1 MSAITTDD
9 QHVADTRDSME
20 KAPDYHDPEKG
31 LAPADIEALE
41 AAALPEFDDPN
52 LDKDA
57 AIAVRTPEVRSA
69 VANTDDPTIPC
80 NTLRAWVLGLIWAII
95 IPGLNQFFFFRYPAV
110 TVTSIVAQLLTF
122 PLGRAWAR
130 LLPNVSILGVQLN
143 PGPFTIK
150 EHVIITIMAGVGAG
164 SAYATDIVAVQRVYY
179 DQTFNFG
186 YQWMIVMSTQL
197 IGFSI
202 GGIAR
207 RFLVQPPEH
216 DLAVQPRHLRA
227 VQYPACA
234 AVCGGRVQGAC
245 WYLVPGYLFT
255 GLSFFSWVCW
265 IKPNNVVVNQLFGVN
280 YGLAMGMVTFD
291 WAQITYIGSPL
302 ATPWWAE
309 ANIAVGFV
317 FFFWILTPALYVRTA
332 PPLSLSLSFPAFS
345 LLPSPP
351 LFSTPGAYAQPR
363 MASYLLRSV
372 GVSSRFTN
380 TFYSKYMPISSGGS
394 FDNTGAS
401 YNVSRILTPD
411 KVFDE
416 QKYKEYSPIF
426 LSTTFSIS
434 YGLSFASI
442 TATITHA
449 FLFFRKQIWTQSRR
463 AMHEQPD
470 IHARLMAVYPQV
482 PEWWYA
488 IIFITMFVFGIVAI
502 EVWDTKFPV
511 QFFILALVIS
521 FVYVI
526 PIGMIQAIT
535 NQQVGLNVITELI
548 IGYAL
553 PGRPVA
559 MMMFKT
565 WGYIT
570 MAQALT
576 FTSDFKLGHY
586 MKIPPRHMF
595 TCQVVATVVAGT
607 VQLGVQAWMFTNI
620 EGMCDRD
627 QKDGFWCPSTGV
639 FGTASI
645 IWGVIGPA
653 RQFSHGQIYYA
664 LTFFF
669 LIGFLCPLIA
679 WLCTLKWPN
688 SWLRYLKCLPRHLLG
703 HGPHPPPPT
712 RTTTSPGR
720 SSGSSSSMLS
730 GGATLRGGQ
739 STTVRLL
746 PSFPSLPFPSLTIS
760 YTPTH
765 ADLAS
770 PTDVLSAALD
780 SGVAVSAVLIFFILQ
795 YPRNGTIGLNTIQSW
810 WGNTVWLN
818 TADGNKTPLISLA
831 DGETFGPSTW

>member
-1 MSAITTDD
+1 MSASDIVDDKD
-9 QHVADTRDSME
+9 QHFDA
-20 KAPDYHDPEKG
+20 EKG
-31 LAPADIEALE
+31 LRAEEVEALE

-57 AIAVRTPEVRSA
+57 AIAGVLEDDSPYPEVRSA
-69 VANTDDPTIPC
+69 VANTDDPTIPVS
-80 NTLRAWVLGLIWAII
+80 TIRAWVLGFIWAMI
-95 IPGLNQFFFFRYPAV
+95 IPGLNQFFFFRYPSV

-130 LLPNVSILGVQLN
+130 LVPNVSIFGLELN
-143 PGPFTIK
+143 PGPFSIK
-150 EHVIITIMAGVGAG
+150 EHVLITIMAGVGAG

-186 YQWMIVMSTQL
+186 YQWMVVMSTQL

-202 GGIAR
+202 GGVAR
-207 RFLVQPPEH
+207 RFLVQPPSMIWPYNLVTCALFNTLH
-216 DLAVQPRHLRA
+216 AQ
-227 VQYPACA
+227 QYAG
-234 AVCGGRVQGAC
+234 VGSRGGFSREKFFYIAWAIGVV

-255 GLSFFSWVCW
+255 ALSYFSWVCW
-265 IKPNNVVVNQLFGVN
+265 IVPDNLVVNQLFGVN

-309 ANIAVGFV
+309 ANIAVGFI
-317 FFFWILTPALYVRTA
+317 FFFWILTPALY
-332 PPLSLSLSFPAFS
+332 
-345 LLPSPP
+345 
-351 LFSTPGAYAQPR
+351 
-363 MASYLLRSV
+363 
-372 GVSSRFTN
+372 FTN
-380 TFYSKYMPISSGGS
+380 TWYAKYMPISSGGS
-394 FDNTGAS
+394 FDNTGGS
-401 YNVSRILTPD
+401 YQVQNILTNNE
-411 KVFDE
+411 FDDE
-416 QKYKEYSPIF
+416 KYKAYSPIF
-426 LSTTFSIS
+426 LSTTFAIS

-470 IHARLMAVYPQV
+470 VHARLMAVYPQV
-482 PEWWYA
+482 PEWWYI
-488 IIFITMFVFGIVAI
+488 IIFLTMFVFGVVSI

-511 QFFILALVIS
+511 QYFILALVIA

-559 MMMFKT
+559 MIPGDTF
-565 WGYIT
+565 T

-576 FTSDFKLGHY
+576 FSSDFKLGHY
-586 MKIPPRHMF
+586 MKIPPRTMF
-595 TCQVVATVVAGT
+595 WAQIVATVIAGT
-607 VQLGVQAWMFTNI
+607 TQLGVQAWMFTNI

-645 IWGVIGPA
+645 VWGVIGPA

-679 WLCTLKWPN
+679 WLCTLRWPN
-688 SWLRYLKCLPRHLLG
+688 SWLRYLNFPVIFSGTGLIPPANSNNYVPWVIVGFVFQYVIRRRHFAWW
-703 HGPHPPPPT
+703 T
-712 RTTTSPGR
+712 K
-720 SSGSSSSMLS
+720 
-730 GGATLRGGQ
+730 
-739 STTVRLL
+739 
-746 PSFPSLPFPSLTIS
+746 
-760 YTPTH
+760 YNY
-765 ADLAS
+765 
-770 PTDVLSAALD
+770 VLSAALD

-795 YPRNGTIGLNTIQSW
+795 YPRNGTIGLNTIQTW
-810 WGNTVWLN
+810 WGNTVYLN
-818 TADGNKTPLISLA
+818 TADGNKMPMISLA
-831 DGETFGPSTW
+831 DGETFGPPMGSW

>member
-1 MSAITTDD
+1 LSALVDHEND
-9 QHVADTRDSME
+9 RSAADSGSIHE
-20 KAPDYHDPEKG
+20 KEHDAHLDNEKG
-31 LAPADIEALE
+31 MSPQEIEALE

-57 AIAVRTPEVRSA
+57 AIAGILEDDSPYPEVRSA
-69 VANTDDPTIPC
+69 VANTDDPTIPVG
-80 NTLRAWVLGLIWAII
+80 TLRAWTLGLFWAII

-110 TVTSIVAQLLTF
+110 NVSSIVAQLLTF

-130 LLPNVSILGVQLN
+130 WFPNVSLFGIHLN
-143 PGPFTIK
+143 PGPFSIK
-150 EHVIITIMAGVGAG
+150 EHVLITIMAGVGAG
-164 SAYATDIVAVQRVYY
+164 SAYATDIVAVQRVFY

-186 YQWMIVMSTQL
+186 YQWMVVMSTQL

-207 RFLVQPPEH
+207 RFLVQPPSMIWPYNLVTCALFNTLH
-216 DLAVQPRHLRA
+216 AQ
-227 VQYPACA
+227 QYAGVGSRGGFSREKFFYIAFACSA
-234 AVCGGRVQGAC
+234 T

-265 IKPNNVVVNQLFGVN
+265 IVPDNIVVNQLFGVN
-280 YGLAMGMVTFD
+280 YGLAMGIVTFD
-291 WAQITYIGSPL
+291 WAQIAYIGSPL

-317 FFFWILTPALYVRTA
+317 FFFWILTPALY
-332 PPLSLSLSFPAFS
+332 
-345 LLPSPP
+345 
-351 LFSTPGAYAQPR
+351 
-363 MASYLLRSV
+363 
-372 GVSSRFTN
+372 FTN
-380 TFYSKYMPISSGGS
+380 TFYSKYMPISSSGS
-394 FDNTGAS
+394 FDNTGGS
-401 YNVSRILTPD
+401 YNVSMILTPD

-416 QKYKEYSPIF
+416 AKYKLYSPIF
-426 LSTTFSIS
+426 LSTTFTIS

-488 IIFITMFVFGIVAI
+488 VIFISMFVFGVISI

-511 QFFILALVIS
+511 QYFILALVIS

-586 MKIPPRHMF
+586 MKVPPRIMF
-595 TCQVVATVVAGT
+595 TSQVVATVLAGT

-620 EGMCDRD
+620 EGMCERS
-627 QKDGFWCPSTGV
+627 QKDGFICPSTTV

-688 SWLRYLKCLPRHLLG
+688 SWLRYLNFPVIFSGTGLIPPANSNNYVSWAIVGFIFQYVIRRRHFAWW
-703 HGPHPPPPT
+703 T
-712 RTTTSPGR
+712 K
-720 SSGSSSSMLS
+720 
-730 GGATLRGGQ
+730 
-739 STTVRLL
+739 
-746 PSFPSLPFPSLTIS
+746 
-760 YTPTH
+760 YNY
-765 ADLAS
+765 
-770 PTDVLSAALD
+770 VLSAAMD

-795 YPRNGTIGLNTIQSW
+795 YPKNGTIGIDTIQVW
-810 WGNTVWLN
+810 WGNTVWFN

-831 DGETFGPSTW
+831 PGETFGPTTW